1 MSNELT
7 IKVTKARNYG
17 REYLKAECLGI
28 VVENSANV
36 PHEDLSS
43 LLEKLGNKIEDRH
56 ETLKKLKAD
65 DMTEKASAE
74 KALLASV
81 LG

>member
-7 IKVTKARNYG
+7 IKVTKERNYG
-17 REYLKAECLGI
+17 RDYLKAECLGI
-28 VVENSANV
+28 VVENTA
-36 PHEDLSS
+36 HEGLELASV
-43 LLEKLGNKIEDRH
+43 LEKLGQKIEDRH